1 MDKLLITKQELLDGL
16 RQNSLDSNEDI
27 LKALQIAYD
36 VHKDQVRDSGNSYLE
51 EHIYPLTLQ
60 IFLRHKNH
68 SDLTRLLVVCV
79 LHDIV
84 EDGNIETDFISKT
97 FNNIIQDDVLALTKD
112 RVTLTQRPTQE
123 WLYEQTERAIEK
135 VKIAGEISQIVRIE
149 DRLQNL
155 QSSLNMNINK
165 KEKYARMVKETEDLY
180 IPLAEKLNPEYGY
193 KVLLEDQINKIRK
206 VLNSY

>member
-1 MDKLLITKQELLDGL
+1 MDKLLITKQELLNSL
-16 RQNSLDSNEDI
+16 KQNSLDSNSDI

-36 VHKDQVRDSGNSYLE
+36 VHKDQIRDSGNSYLE

-60 IFLRHKNH
+60 TFLRHKNH
-68 SDLTRLLVVCV
+68 PDLTRMLVVCI
-79 LHDIV
+79 LHDVI
-84 EDGNIETDFISKT
+84 EDGNIETDFLSKT
-97 FNNIIQDDVLALTKD
+97 FNNTIQDDVLALTKD

-123 WLYEQTERAIEK
+123 WLYEQTERAIGK

-155 QSSLNMNINK
+155 QSSLNMNISK

-180 IPLAEKLNPEYGY
+180 MPLAEKLNSEYAY
-193 KVLLEDQINKIRK
+193 KTLLEDQVDKIKK
-206 VLNSY
+206 VLNSN